1 MQHDLAVAI
10 AAKILDT
17 YHPNGTYPP
26 EELLALTELISG
38 VIEEQQNKM
47 DAIVGVMRYL
57 YGREK

>member
-38 VIEEQQNKM
+38 VIEEQQNKTGSHNFI
-47 DAIVGVMRYL
+47 D
-57 YGREK
+57 